1 MTKDAL
7 QGDSDKI
14 CVYQW
19 QIVIDEKAQERN
31 ISLLFK
37 IIMQGDEDETKG
49 SYPPEPLGDDTASRI
64 WSILLSSVLNLSR
77 RLSATLC
84 ILITSGT
91 ASSLWIQTEKIE
103 QIQPTF
109 CEQVS
114 SHVCGKHQGAVV
126 VVHYTWK
133 LSRFR
138 II

>member
-77 RLSATLC
+77 RFSATLC
-84 ILITSGT
+84 TLIASDTV
-91 ASSLWIQTEKIE
+91 SSLWIQTEKIE

-109 CEQVS
+109 GEQVS
-114 SHVCGKHQGAVV
+114 SHVYIKACAVA

-133 LSRFR
+133 LSRFGSE
-138 II
+138 